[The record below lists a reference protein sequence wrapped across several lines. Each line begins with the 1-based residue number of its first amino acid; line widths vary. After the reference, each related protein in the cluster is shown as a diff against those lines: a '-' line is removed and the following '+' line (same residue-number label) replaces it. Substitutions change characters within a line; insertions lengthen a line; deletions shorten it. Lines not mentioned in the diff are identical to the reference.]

1 MKVIVAAVLFIIFVI
16 YFAPT
21 GSNSNNQKRVA
32 SNSSTYS
39 ATDFMQGVNEKV
51 ISDAKREYQ
60 IASSSGNP
68 VDRCVHA
75 GLVAAAYI
83 QAHDQS
89 NYQQWKMREDSDC
102 NYTST
107 R

>member
-1 MKVIVAAVLFIIFVI
+1 MKVIGAVVLFIIFVN

-21 GSNSNNQKRVA
+21 GSGTNNQKRIA
-32 SNSSTYS
+32 SDSSTYTT
-39 ATDFMQGVNEKV
+39 TDFMQSVHEKV

-60 IASSSGNP
+60 IASSSGTP

-75 GLVAAAYI
+75 GLVAAAYL

-89 NYQQWKMREDSDC
+89 NYQQWKMHEDSDC